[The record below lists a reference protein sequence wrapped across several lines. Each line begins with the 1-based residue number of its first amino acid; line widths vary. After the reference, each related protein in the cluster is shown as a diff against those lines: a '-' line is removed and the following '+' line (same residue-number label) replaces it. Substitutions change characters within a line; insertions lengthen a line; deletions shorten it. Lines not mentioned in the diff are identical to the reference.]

1 VRAPD
6 WGANNKPAPI
16 PAMKPAKKL
25 VMPIPVQRVLSAM
38 ALSSRWSSLR
48 FINSGMVSPFD
59 FFSFQLSGIAATAA
73 STRKYSV
80 QAVSADAKY

>member
-1 VRAPD
+1 
-6 WGANNKPAPI
+6 
-16 PAMKPAKKL
+16 
-25 VMPIPVQRVLSAM
+25 
-38 ALSSRWSSLR
+38 
-48 FINSGMVSPFD
+48 MVSPFD